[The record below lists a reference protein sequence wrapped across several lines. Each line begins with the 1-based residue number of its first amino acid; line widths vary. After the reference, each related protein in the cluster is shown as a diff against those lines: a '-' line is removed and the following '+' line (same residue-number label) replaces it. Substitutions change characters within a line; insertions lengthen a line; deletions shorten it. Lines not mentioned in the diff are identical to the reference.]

1 MRTFSTAVLAAA
13 LSLALASPA
22 LAHVTVQPSE
32 APAGSFYR
40 FVVRVPNERDDADT
54 TKVEVQFPTN
64 VTNASI
70 QPKPGWNYEVKMTK
84 LDEPIEVFGE
94 EVDEVVG
101 SVTWT
106 GGSIAPGEF
115 DEFGF
120 SIRTPDAPGELEFP
134 ALQTYSGGEVVRW
147 VGPADADEPAA
158 RVNVLDLGLEE
169 GEGGPLAQ
177 QAAMSEQIAALKNQV
192 EELEQAPAA
201 SNETED
207 DSSNLGILLGGLG
220 AALAAIAL
228 IVVLTRRRSA

>member
-1 MRTFSTAVLAAA
+1 
-13 LSLALASPA
+13 AS
-22 LAHVTVQPSE
+22 
-32 APAGSFYR
+32 F
-40 FVVRVPNERDDADT
+40 
-54 TKVEVQFPTN
+54 
-64 VTNASI
+64 
-70 QPKPGWNYEVKMTK
+70 QPKPGWDYEVKMTK

-106 GGSIAPGEF
+106 GSSIKPGEF
-115 DEFGF
+115 DEFAF
-120 SIRTPDAPGELEFP
+120 SIRTPDEPGELEFP

-169 GEGGPLAQ
+169 GEGPLAQ
-177 QAAMSEQIAALKNQV
+177 QAAMSEQIDALRGQV

-201 SNETED
+201 AGETED

-220 AALAAIAL
+220 AVLAAIAL

>member
-1 MRTFSTAVLAAA
+1 MRRFLTAAVAAT
-13 LSLALASPA
+13 LSLAPAVPA
-22 LAHVTVQPSE
+22 LAHVTVQPNE

-64 VTNASI
+64 VTNASF

-101 SVTWT
+101 SVTWS

-120 SIRTPDAPGELEFP
+120 SIRTPDEPTELEFP

-169 GEGGPLAQ
+169 GQGPLAQ
-177 QAAMSEQIAALKNQV
+177 QAEMSEQINALENQI
-192 EELEQAPAA
+192 EELERAPAA
-201 SNETED
+201 ASESED
-207 DSSNLGILLGGLG
+207 DSSNLAIILGGLG
-220 AALAAIAL
+220 AVLAAIAL
-228 IVVLTRRRSA
+228 IVVLSRRRSA

>member
-1 MRTFSTAVLAAA
+1 MRRLLMLSLGAA

-22 LAHVTVQPSE
+22 LAHVTVQPDE
-32 APAGSFYR
+32 APAASFYR

-54 TKVEVQFPTN
+54 TKVEVQFPPN
-64 VTNASI
+64 ITNASF
-70 QPKPGWNYEVKMTK
+70 QPKPGWSYEIKMRQ

-101 SVTWT
+101 SVTWS
-106 GGSIAPGEF
+106 GGRIAPHEF

-120 SIRTPDAPGELEFP
+120 SVRTPDEPGVLEFP
-134 ALQTYSGGEVVRW
+134 AIQTYSGGEVVRW

-169 GEGGPLAQ
+169 GEGPLAQ
-177 QAAMSEQIAALKNQV
+177 QAELRERIAALEDQV
-192 EELEQAPAA
+192 AELEQAPAA
-201 SNETED
+201 ASESED
-207 DSSNLGILLGGLG
+207 DSSNLDILLGGLG
-220 AALAAIAL
+220 AVLAAIAL